1 MSDRLDINLEFVIES
16 KIFIQK
22 KKILGVIR
30 GQISVRSFTFPA
42 EYKTFNG
49 VAHFK
54 NILKWNNY

>member
-22 KKILGVIR
+22 KKTLGVIR

-42 EYKTFNG
+42 EYKIFNG
-49 VAHFK
+49 VGYSKRF
-54 NILKWNNY
+54 